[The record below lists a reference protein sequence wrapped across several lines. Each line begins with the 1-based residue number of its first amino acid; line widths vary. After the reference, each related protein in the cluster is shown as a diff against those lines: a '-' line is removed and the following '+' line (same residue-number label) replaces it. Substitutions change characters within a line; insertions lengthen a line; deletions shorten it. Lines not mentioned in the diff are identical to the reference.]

1 MKERIFFHQNEQR
14 KTLINKFTR
23 ANERRERLYWTL
35 TSSLPLTPFNRH
47 SNSRLNQLVN
57 TRTTKREGEEKTAK
71 EKQKL
76 HLKCCCFVCF
86 LIDTWEGNKKK
97 SNIIWK
103 SRVGWRAMVQQGKQ
117 TKRCI
122 ESSNVDNFNRPSFF
136 WGWRNLPWW
145 VSTKRSLQL
154 PVQPALREPTGR
166 VSCAFGIQWSFWACQ
181 PDRRRQRLDQLGQR
195 RATVAILRRR

>member
-1 MKERIFFHQNEQR
+1 MKGGNVCIELLLLLFHSSPSTDTPIQDWTNWWIHVRQ
-14 KTLINKFTR
+14 KG
-23 ANERRERLYWTL
+23 RERKKQPKKTKIASEVLL
-35 TSSLPLTPFNRH
+35 FCLFFNRH
-47 SNSRLNQLVN
+47 VR
-57 TRTTKREGEEKTAK
+57 R
-71 EKQKL
+71 KQ
-76 HLKCCCFVCF
+76 
-86 LIDTWEGNKKK
+86 KK

-122 ESSNVDNFNRPSFF
+122 ESSNVYKFNRPSFF